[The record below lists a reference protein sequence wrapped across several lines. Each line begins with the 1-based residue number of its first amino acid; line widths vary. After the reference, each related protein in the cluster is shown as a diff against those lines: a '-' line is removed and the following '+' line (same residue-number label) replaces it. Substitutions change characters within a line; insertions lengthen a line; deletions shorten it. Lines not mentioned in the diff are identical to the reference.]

1 MVNAAGE
8 GNGGKGVVVRAAQQC
23 CAWNAASDGRHGSS
37 RQDPGGQGYI
47 IGPLVLGFTTRYVNI
62 PTRDGSCRMFR
73 IYRTYG
79 IYGMPRNVCTD
90 ARMSSLTVKTPPRAS
105 PARCGPTLRPSPY
118 YTCVDAP

>member
-1 MVNAAGE
+1 VFKVLGMLQVMVGMGVDATLGNPWMQECWDVTAG
-8 GNGGKGVVVRAAQQC
+8 
-23 CAWNAASDGRHGSS
+23 S